1 MHNLKNLIW
10 FNNID
15 IETFYPRCYDLALQE
30 EQDDFAQEY
39 MAIKAE
45 GFLKRY
51 VRELRETAAN
61 GDEIKSTVKEK
72 VIRVAMKVSER
83 RLKDLNEM
91 IDDPKAF
98 EMLVSPEEWKILS
111 YDELNDIKL

>member
-15 IETFYPRCYDLALQE
+15 IETFYPRCYDLTLPD

-39 MAIKAE
+39 MATKAE
-45 GFLKRY
+45 TFLKKY
-51 VRELRETAAN
+51 IRELRETAQN
-61 GDEIKSTVKEK
+61 EDGEIKTTVKEK
-72 VIRVAMKVSER
+72 MIKIAMSVCER

-98 EMLVSPEEWKILS
+98 EMLVSP
-111 YDELNDIKL
+111 